1 MAIDNTTID
10 IELTGAIIQNNNKQP
25 VSGTNYKLF
34 SAQHFASPYN
44 MVQGS
49 FNFTTETSFMVKM
62 NVTKMQ
68 IFYPSTA
75 GGYKEFTGPLP
86 GFPSTV
92 YPISVSKDNDFP
104 SNTTITM
111 KVSIPDDNTVSG
123 VDSSKNWKVVI
134 KMTPIAKPTVD
145 LTGSVPNATIE
156 PNTGFKTD
164 GSTLYT
170 LTFTAS
176 DGYRFKTDTD
186 ITEGGAT
193 KNNKWRFETAG
204 KTSLVDTVTWDNG
217 VTTLTVTGET
227 EKIPTPKLIQQLT
240 NVKSDFTAQTLDINK
255 AYTINLTPDSG
266 YEFTADDTGEIGYY
280 DDAIGYSKI
289 SDVTRTDSTHAVVE
303 FTCPNTS
310 ENITL
315 YMSASPEKTKTVA
328 VNNQLKHASMSL
340 TDSTMTVGT
349 PYNITFTADAG
360 YEFTEAG
367 YIGYYDSD
375 GTWKQLSMIGIGDGQ
390 TSTIPI
396 TISSASMTPII
407 FSIEATEKETDTVE
421 LVTKLSN
428 ATLNFSD
435 EIPDGKQTLTFTAS
449 SGYIFDTNGTIS
461 VLSRAGENT
470 DTVITANGLST
481 LSVPFTVDSEN
492 TQTITIQLS
501 ASKKV
506 VQPTTATVE
515 YKLENATATPS
526 PSIVNIGSTN
536 AIKLTPNEHFRF
548 NNNGSITQY
557 AKDNSV
563 ITTTQITI
571 EDSLEENTSY
581 TVQTNTDHIV
591 VSITAISNQSIGL
604 NKNLANCHLD
614 PDIETLEIGEQT
626 LHLVAENDCIF
637 DKQGEFYYYN
647 NSGTIQ
653 TTTIVANNGTT
664 LDVKVTIPNGAQI
677 AYINMNATKQ
687 SVETSGGYANI
698 YKTTPSEMNALSNEV
713 LWTTSS
719 NGNLEGI
726 NQNDFITNFY
736 RLPLEIPTTE
746 LQSNVK
752 FALGKYKSETNT
764 NQVLHDILTYDLGTI
779 NITEKYKN
787 AFDYQN
793 TTCTLYTPFMP
804 AITLKPQIVINKPF
818 SIKYQIDM
826 FTGNANINI
835 YDSNNTVIYSNQNK
849 ISTDLPF
856 LQVDTNKVG
865 LRENNTFNNNI
876 LTAYVIVN
884 RQIPNTLNN
893 TYPTIEQGQL
903 NNYKGNVIV
912 KDIDLPDSI
921 ISTDK
926 DKILSLLQKGVVIK

>member
-1 MAIDNTTID
+1 MAMDNTTVD
-10 IELTGAIIQNNNKQP
+10 IELTGAIVQNNSKQS

-34 SAQHFASPYN
+34 TAQHFASPYN

-49 FNFTTETSFMVKM
+49 FNYTIETSFMITK

-92 YPISVSKDNDFP
+92 YPVAVSTTSDYP
-104 SNTTITM
+104 SNTTMTM

-134 KMTPIAKPTVD
+134 KMTPIAKT
-145 LTGSVPNATIE
+145 
-156 PNTGFKTD
+156 
-164 GSTLYT
+164 
-170 LTFTAS
+170 
-176 DGYRFKTDTD
+176 
-186 ITEGGAT
+186 
-193 KNNKWRFETAG
+193 
-204 KTSLVDTVTWDNG
+204 
-217 VTTLTVTGET
+217 
-227 EKIPTPKLIQQLT
+227 TPKLIQQLT
-240 NVKSDFTAQTLDINK
+240 NVKSDFTAKTLDINK
-255 AYTINLTPDSG
+255 AYTINLTPASG

-289 SDVTRTDSTHAVVE
+289 SDVTRTNSTHAVVG
-303 FTCPNTS
+303 FTCPDTS

-328 VNNQLKHASMSL
+328 VTNQLKNATMSL

-360 YEFTEAG
+360 YEFTKAG

-390 TSTIPI
+390 KSTIPI
-396 TISSASMTPII
+396 KISSASMTPII
-407 FSIEATEKETDTVE
+407 FSIEATEKETATVE

-428 ATLNFSD
+428 VTLNFSD
-435 EIPDGKQTLTFTAS
+435 EIPDGEHTLTFTAS

-461 VLSRAGENT
+461 VLSWAGENT
-470 DTVITANGLST
+470 DTVINANGLST

-492 TQTITIQLS
+492 DQTITIQLS

-526 PSIVNIGSTN
+526 PATVNIGSTN

-571 EDSLEENTSY
+571 ENSLEENASY

-591 VSITAISNQSIGL
+591 VSIIAISNQSIGL
-604 NKNLANCHLD
+604 NKNLNNCHLD

-626 LHLVAENDCIF
+626 LHLVAEHDCIF
-637 DKQGEFYYYN
+637 DKQGDFYYFDN
-647 NSGTIQ
+647 LGQTK
-653 TTTIVANNGTT
+653 TTTIVANNDTT
-664 LDVKVTIPNGAQI
+664 LDVNVTIPKGAQI

-719 NGNLEGI
+719 NGDLMGI

-779 NITEKYKN
+779 SITEKYKN

-793 TTCTLYTPFMP
+793 TTCTLYAPFMP
-804 AITLKPQIVINKPF
+804 AITLQPKEVINKPF
-818 SIKYQIDM
+818 SIKYKIDM

-835 YDSNNTVIYSNQNK
+835 YDINGVVLYSGQNK

-865 LRENNTFNNNI
+865 LRTQNTFNNDI

-884 RQIPNTLNN
+884 RQIPNELDTI
-893 TYPTIEQGQL
+893 YPTLEQGQL
-903 NNYKGNVIV
+903 RNYNGNVVV
-912 KDIDLPDSI
+912 KSIDLPDSI
-921 ISTDK
+921 ISSDK
-926 DKILSLLQKGVVIK
+926 DKIISLLQKGVVIK